1 MAARFAT
8 GGATAAASGALGA
21 CELTIALV
29 ADSRKE
35 LRDLLA
41 VAGGTSDFFFSK
53 NQDLKILVAFGTVI
67 FKDGHVIVSLS
78 DIWRAL

>member
-1 MAARFAT
+1 VAARFAT

-21 CELTIALV
+21 CELTVALV

-35 LRDLLA
+35 LCDLLA

-67 FKDGHVIVSLS
+67 FKDGHAIVSLPK
-78 DIWRAL
+78 R

>member
-1 MAARFAT
+1 VAARFAT

-21 CELTIALV
+21 CELTLTLV
-29 ADSRKE
+29 ADGRKE
-35 LRDLLA
+35 LCDLLA

-67 FKDGHVIVSLS
+67 FKDGHAIVSLTK
-78 DIWRAL
+78 R